1 MQSLHTLCLMPA
13 FWMHAGH
20 SSRHP
25 ETGKD
30 SLYSPVLG
38 SHELEYMLGQVWVCS
53 TNCVEQ
59 HSCAQLHCQQ
69 CCCLE
74 DEDLSIM
81 FSLDAHACV
90 GDVSC
95 KRTRWLCTYCSV
107 AVVQQ
112 PAMQQILQHQPE
124 LAHKLLLMFASTN
137 TERIWGTLPHLA
149 LHMHFFGQVIQV
161 PSQPYACICQAQ
173 MTHHWFMHQSIL
185 A

>member
-1 MQSLHTLCLMPA
+1 MQSLHTLCLTPA

-30 SLYSPVLG
+30 SLYSPVHSIRELG
-38 SHELEYMLGQVWVCS
+38 YMLGQVWVRS
-53 TNCVEQ
+53 ANCVEQ
-59 HSCAQLHCQQ
+59 HSCAQLCCQHCCSLEQEFNSHVQ
-69 CCCLE
+69 CSCACLCRWRQ
-74 DEDLSIM
+74 LQ
-81 FSLDAHACV
+81 
-90 GDVSC
+90 
-95 KRTRWLCTYCSV
+95 KTRWLCTYCSV

-137 TERIWGTLPHLA
+137 TERKWGTLPHLA
-149 LHMHFFGQVIQV
+149 LYMPFCLHIIWV
-161 PSQPYACICQAQ
+161 PSQPYACICEAQ

-185 A
+185 E